1 MIELKVIDPNG
12 LKDKVTKALLQE
24 GETLLTDDLD
34 RVNNLVQRK
43 LCIITSVEAQKANTN
58 DAKVS
63 FNEKEYNLDVV
74 KEAFASIGITL
85 AKNIGV
91 SGVTKKIGE
100 LTEEQTQLL
109 NDALNKE

>member
-12 LKDKVTKALLQE
+12 LRDKVTKALLME
-24 GETLLTDDLD
+24 GETLLTEDLD

-43 LCIITSVEAQKANTN
+43 LCIITSVEAPKANT
-58 DAKVS
+58 DVAKIT
-63 FNEKEYNLDVV
+63 FNEKEYDLDVV

-91 SGVTKKIGE
+91 SGITKKIGE
-100 LTEEQTQLL
+100 LTEEQTQQLSE
-109 NDALNKE
+109 ALTKE